1 MIASEDIFSKNL
13 GVFLDLLDPII
24 GIEEGPEE
32 LIEMCG
38 DRDEIVAY
46 LVFNSS
52 LLKNDQKIKQH
63 LFKFA
68 QITPKSARP
77 TAAAATP
84 EDTAKI
90 SAHNDHVTEMLS
102 KILRSELSSSSLVK
116 ELEKARFYLA
126 AQRASDGSRDDTIF
140 DRIASPN

>member
-1 MIASEDIFSKNL
+1 MIEREDIFSKNL
-13 GVFLDLLDPII
+13 GIFLDLLDPII
-24 GIEEGPEE
+24 DIEEGSED

-46 LVFNSS
+46 LLFNSN
-52 LLKNDQKIKQH
+52 LLKNDQKIKEH
-63 LFKFA
+63 LFKVA
-68 QITPKSARP
+68 RITPKSARP

-90 SAHNDHVTEMLS
+90 SAHSDHVTEMLS
-102 KILRSELSSSSLVK
+102 KILRSELSSSPLVK
-116 ELEKARFYLA
+116 ELEKARFYFA
-126 AQRASDGSRDDTIF
+126 AQKASDGSSDDTIF